1 MKATDV
7 RHKECDDSLFEG
19 EGMNDTFSISVNQ
32 IFEGYHPPPDDYSI
46 AHTRFQAERPYVCG
60 LALGFEREG
69 LRYEGNKGLKETK
82 ACLTCCI
89 ARLPQCLLSPC
100 RLSVMFF
107 GVVLVRQLK
116 DYRAICRSFT
126 NKLMILP
133 KLLTKRVI
141 AN

>member
-1 MKATDV
+1 MRRPMIMLLLIRAFRRNDLRNDLMYADLLLV
-7 RHKECDDSLFEG
+7 LKERDL
-19 EGMNDTFSISVNQ
+19 DT
-32 IFEGYHPPPDDYSI
+32 
-46 AHTRFQAERPYVCG
+46 
-60 LALGFEREG
+60 
-69 LRYEGNKGLKETK
+69 KETK

-100 RLSVMFF
+100 LLSVMFF